1 MSEIVNPQA
10 VEDGLISL
18 KGVLSVKANAKKSHI
33 DVVFDD
39 RFWQE
44 ASMKA
49 KILEIKETHDL
60 PENTIL
66 QDSNTTIETNFSN
79 TGYLFSECCFF
90 FLNTFDH

>member
-10 VEDGLISL
+10 VEDGLISQ

-49 KILEIKETHDL
+49 KILEIKEIHDL

-79 TGYLFSECCFF
+79 TGYLFSEC
-90 FLNTFDH
+90 

>member
-1 MSEIVNPQA
+1 MNPDA
-10 VEDGLISL
+10 VEEGLMSQ
-18 KGVLSVKANAKKSHI
+18 KSVLCVKANTKKSTI
-33 DVVFDD
+33 DVIFDD
-39 RFWQE
+39 RIWQE

-79 TGYLFSECCFF
+79 TGHLFSE
-90 FLNTFDH
+90 